1 MSFTENILIAR
12 KLQSYALNYLKA
24 RFPYRNSSAELSI
37 FRGNEFSILGACSWF
52 WKRKAL
58 QIRDHLIR
66 IFLDSG
72 TLFPKLK
79 RNFSLRS
86 NYRNRKHR
94 FSISERWILL
104 FIYLFI
110 YLFIHFYLLLFLS
123 HLFSL
128 LFLTFI

>member
-37 FRGNEFSILGACSWF
+37 FRGNEFSILGTCSWF

-79 RNFSLRS
+79 RKFQFKEQLQKSETQIFNFGTM
-86 NYRNRKHR
+86 N
-94 FSISERWILL
+94 IV
-104 FIYLFI
+104 IYLFI
-110 YLFIHFYLLLFLS
+110 YLFIYSFISTYFF
-123 HLFSL
+123 FSL
-128 LFLTFI
+128 IYLAFCF